1 MLSGTRLKLALGHHS
16 FEDFRTCRFYVEN
29 MIVKRNLAQWQCMF
43 FLKNDCSPV
52 CKKKTA
58 LLKIP
63 PSGHYL
69 RPEVVIAPVAR
80 ARLSIRD
87 GLDLQIVYRCVSL
100 FVKKQFELQNAR
112 IDMSR

>member
-1 MLSGTRLKLALGHHS
+1 
-16 FEDFRTCRFYVEN
+16 
-29 MIVKRNLAQWQCMF
+29 MIAHPF
-43 FLKNDCSPV
+43 A
-52 CKKKTA
+52 KKKTA

-69 RPEVVIAPVAR
+69 WPEVVIAPVAR